1 MDPAVNVPQHVSD
14 ELTQILANL
23 VLGDNDIRS
32 ECVSLFLLFRT
43 LQLTLTSSAEKVV
56 NERLSQTPELYIL
69 AMAKFTTTAP
79 DEQMRAFAL
88 ILLRRLL
95 FRPPQ
100 SSPNAHAPTASSS
113 SSAGPRLVLYDHLS
127 EQTRDALERTV
138 LHALSSEQSPSVKTK
153 AADTVTDLANASFQR
168 GRPWPALQGAV
179 FRAVGGN
186 VSARECAYRILERC
200 QVLVADVPSE
210 IFVRGLADS
219 SVEVRIDSSPC
230 MLSKTLNSLLDVR
243 LTG

>member
-1 MDPAVNVPQHVSD
+1 M
-14 ELTQILANL
+14 AN
-23 VLGDNDIRS
+23 
-32 ECVSLFLLFRT
+32 
-43 LQLTLTSSAEKVV
+43 
-56 NERLSQTPELYIL
+56 
-69 AMAKFTTTAP
+69 FTTTAP

-100 SSPNAHAPTASSS
+100 SPPNDTTSGGASSS
-113 SSAGPRLVLYDHLS
+113 SGPRLTLYDHLS
-127 EQTRDALERTV
+127 EQTRDTLERTA
-138 LHALSSEQSPSVKTK
+138 LHALAAEQTSSVKTK

-179 FRAVGGN
+179 FRAVGGSP
-186 VSARECAYRILERC
+186 SARECAYRILERC

-219 SVEVRIDSSPC
+219 AVEVRFTLIYTAICYILIVCNICYWYYRSDSQHLISN
-230 MLSKTLNSLLDVR
+230 LI
-243 LTG
+243 

>member
-1 MDPAVNVPQHVSD
+1 M
-14 ELTQILANL
+14 AN
-23 VLGDNDIRS
+23 
-32 ECVSLFLLFRT
+32 
-43 LQLTLTSSAEKVV
+43 
-56 NERLSQTPELYIL
+56 
-69 AMAKFTTTAP
+69 FTTTAP

-100 SSPNAHAPTASSS
+100 VSSTDTVGASSS
-113 SSAGPRLVLYDHLS
+113 SSSSSNSRLTLYDHLS

-138 LHALSSEQSPSVKTK
+138 LHALQNEQSASVKTK

-179 FRAVGGN
+179 FRAVAG
-186 VSARECAYRILERC
+186 SSLSRMCAYRILERC
-200 QVLVADVPSE
+200 QVLVTDVPSE

-219 SVEVRIDSSPC
+219 AVEVR
-230 MLSKTLNSLLDVR
+230 LTL
-243 LTG
+243 

>member
-1 MDPAVNVPQHVSD
+1 M
-14 ELTQILANL
+14 AN
-23 VLGDNDIRS
+23 
-32 ECVSLFLLFRT
+32 
-43 LQLTLTSSAEKVV
+43 
-56 NERLSQTPELYIL
+56 
-69 AMAKFTTTAP
+69 FTTTAP

-100 SSPNAHAPTASSS
+100 VSSNDSVGASSS
-113 SSAGPRLVLYDHLS
+113 SSSANSRLTLYDHLS

-138 LHALSSEQSPSVKTK
+138 LHALQNEHAASVKTK

-179 FRAVGGN
+179 FRAVAG
-186 VSARECAYRILERC
+186 SSLSRMCAYRILERC
-200 QVLVADVPSE
+200 QVLVTDVPSE

-219 SVEVRIDSSPC
+219 AVEVRMYIRVIQAITNGESST
-230 MLSKTLNSLLDVR
+230 SRSD
-243 LTG
+243 